1 MTIKQASEKTGISI
15 DNLRYYERIG
25 LIPAVLRNASG
36 IRSYDDM
43 TLSWID
49 FVMRFKRGGMALEAI
64 REYVQLALEG
74 EETKAARKEILLEAK
89 ENLEMKMA
97 EIQES
102 LDVINYKLDTYD
114 QKFISVISHT
124 PGSCGRHGR
133 GKAKLAVSRT
143 SAR

>member
-1 MTIKQASEKTGISI
+1 MTIKQAAEKAGISI

-25 LIPAVLRNASG
+25 LIPAVPRSTSG
-36 IRSYDDM
+36 IRDYDEM

-64 REYVQLALEG
+64 REYVQLALKGEG
-74 EETKAARKEILLEAK
+74 TKPARKEILLEAK
-89 ENLEMKMA
+89 ENLKAKMA

-114 QKFISVISHT
+114 QACGPITMEMVSVWKQQN
-124 PGSCGRHGR
+124 R
-133 GKAKLAVSRT
+133 
-143 SAR
+143 